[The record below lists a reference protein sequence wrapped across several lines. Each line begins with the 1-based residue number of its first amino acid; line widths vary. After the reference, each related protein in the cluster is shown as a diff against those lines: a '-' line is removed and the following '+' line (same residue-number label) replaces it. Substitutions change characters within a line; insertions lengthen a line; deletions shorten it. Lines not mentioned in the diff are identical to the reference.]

1 MKREGNDEMI
11 RKGREFGD
19 EKIMKKRRMKTKLSN
34 NENQTEEEKWMKSQK
49 TKGNRKRNNDEE
61 EEKNRK
67 HPNTHNSSKLFTN
80 NNTNIPILLLP
91 VGMITNFV
99 HFTKHEIFIHEKS
112 TKSNHIQHS
121 NPSPPQ

>member
-1 MKREGNDEMI
+1 MI

-61 EEKNRK
+61 EEK
-67 HPNTHNSSKLFTN
+67 TE
-80 NNTNIPILLLP
+80 NIQIHITAQNCSQTTTPIY
-91 VGMITNFV
+91 
-99 HFTKHEIFIHEKS
+99 
-112 TKSNHIQHS
+112 QYYYY
-121 NPSPPQ
+121 Q